1 MDLNNN
7 TTKKN
12 RNTIISDIGLVLV
25 ALFWGGGFVA
35 GKFALISITPLNQMA
50 YRYIGAAVI
59 VFIFCIKKLKKLK
72 NKRLLICGALC
83 GINMFIGNSLQT
95 IGLQYTT
102 AGKQSFITSMYII
115 LIPLMT
121 WAVSRKRLENSILVA
136 AVIGFTGIACITLT
150 DEFTVGKGDIMTFAL
165 ALTFS
170 AQVIFIA
177 AIVKDMDAML
187 LTFVQL
193 ISVGILSSAAA
204 LIFETPQTPAD
215 ILSFSLPCIAGL
227 VYLMTFNSAFAF
239 MLHNICLRSAP
250 ASHAAIILSFE
261 TVFGTIFAITV
272 AGEVFSPRMIAGCIL
287 MFIAIGI
294 TEFTT
299 YRQ

>member
-1 MDLNNN
+1 
-7 TTKKN
+7 
-12 RNTIISDIGLVLV
+12 
-25 ALFWGGGFVA
+25 
-35 GKFALISITPLNQMA
+35 
-50 YRYIGAAVI
+50 
-59 VFIFCIKKLKKLK
+59 
-72 NKRLLICGALC
+72 
-83 GINMFIGNSLQT
+83 
-95 IGLQYTT
+95 
-102 AGKQSFITSMYII
+102 MYII

-239 MLHNICLRSAP
+239 MLQNICLRSAP